1 MRWTK
6 LWVIDA
12 DYHSI
17 SNLFLFKEDT
27 KLEQWPLLRMA
38 RTRDLLS
45 FILTA
50 QLIILAGAVID
61 IIFVT
66 SKREEREMREQQKI
80 FNETVVNF
88 MGGFQE
94 MEWQKVSQLREP
106 PNTEEGREAVVIF
119 EPRSIR
125 PS

>member
-1 MRWTK
+1 MPIITQFRICFFSKKTQSWSNGHSYAWT
-6 LWVIDA
+6 
-12 DYHSI
+12 
-17 SNLFLFKEDT
+17 
-27 KLEQWPLLRMA
+27 

-66 SKREEREMREQQKI
+66 SKREEREMPEQQKI